1 MSDIN
6 PENALSVDLL
16 SDEEAQDEAV
26 VALLLTRPGERIY
39 RPRYGTGFSKFLHR
53 PATRDTEIQIR
64 NEGILSVQFNE
75 PDIPIDVSESEVR
88 RLDDGQTYEIDLRIN
103 LRSIRTNLGVNR

>member
-6 PENALSVDLL
+6 PDDALSNDLL
-16 SDEEAQDEAV
+16 NDNEAQDEAV
-26 VALLLTRPGERIY
+26 ISLLLTRPGERLY
-39 RPRYGTGFSKFLHR
+39 RPTYGTGFSRFLHQ

-88 RLDDGQTYEIDLRIN
+88 LLDDGMTYEIDLRIN
-103 LRSIRTNLGVNR
+103 LRSLRTNIGVET